1 MVLNRLGE
9 PLTSKHVWERPS
21 KRPLS
26 SFMSS
31 SKMDCGG
38 LRWLQTESMKRTVI
52 LQVTNEKPL

>member
-38 LRWLQTESMKRTVI
+38 LCWLQTGI
-52 LQVTNEKPL
+52 NEEDGDIAGYK